1 MSTLY
6 EIDKSILECFDE
18 ESGEVLDAERLDALM
33 MERETKIESV
43 VLWVK
48 NLLSD
53 ADAFKVEKE
62 AFAARE
68 RAARNKAD
76 RLKEWLKA
84 ATECKKF
91 STTRVQ
97 LNFRKSEALEVADED
112 AFICWAIANERDDLL
127 TFAKPTVNKP
137 AIKRSIGA
145 GETFDGVEIVEK
157 QNLQI
162 K

>member
-18 ESGEVLDAERLDALM
+18 ESGEVLDAERLDALI

-43 VLWVK
+43 SLWVK

-76 RLKEWLKA
+76 RLKE
-84 ATECKKF
+84 
-91 STTRVQ
+91 
-97 LNFRKSEALEVADED
+97 
-112 AFICWAIANERDDLL
+112 
-127 TFAKPTVNKP
+127 
-137 AIKRSIGA
+137 
-145 GETFDGVEIVEK
+145 
-157 QNLQI
+157 
-162 K
+162 